1 MVVDYMILFKYDF
14 KHLNAENN
22 FSNKLFQFKIVSD
35 KAVFVGGRNFHPDL
49 TFACGQSWSKR
60 GQ

>member
-49 TFACGQSWSKR
+49 TFACGQS
-60 GQ
+60 